1 MTAIRLILLSGKTQE
16 TKLIFLRELWSHNA
30 EQGHSGKGL
39 AFLVSNIIAVTE
51 RVFLDLS

>member
-1 MTAIRLILLSGKTQE
+1 MTALRLILLSGKTQE
-16 TKLIFLRELWSHNA
+16 TKLLFLRELWSHNA

-51 RVFLDLS
+51 RVLI